1 MPPPRI
7 QVINGIQYPRDV
19 PVPEGCPE
27 GWKGVEQAYGP
38 ASKTAGKTYIRYHS
52 LDGKHKS
59 LMGPKQIVQAHCT
72 DKNIP
77 WEPEYA
83 KYEKAMEDR
92 RDAEAEIRNAER
104 EARGFAEGAKR
115 EEMIA
120 LSRARYGDLTGEI
133 VFGFP
138 GWKCRWDLLPESQQ
152 TPKTFTAPDGLQWK
166 LLKDVECMFGT
177 RISKG
182 GQEVEDIDK
191 MVEAGK
197 KNTAAHEL
205 FHTGSGKA
213 RDYGGV
219 VELEAGKAE
228 EITWTREEEEQ
239 KREIEKAKK
248 SEKSGEKDFLP
259 SSFSP
264 VTYPVQTGWA
274 ILASSED
281 RQRGF
286 VEFKSILL
294 KRKFPEDTEFVA
306 VHDVAEACRFASR
319 IGGIYHQM
327 GKISG
332 RRCYQKLVYAPE
344 AAAGI
349 GCDGLY
355 LMWNASLSQWQISL
369 RPSEKAPSIA
379 YCREDQEF
387 VKKVSSPWQVQLN
400 GFADFQEDSSLKITA
415 ATG

>member
-1 MPPPRI
+1 M
-7 QVINGIQYPRDV
+7 
-19 PVPEGCPE
+19 
-27 GWKGVEQAYGP
+27 
-38 ASKTAGKTYIRYHS
+38 
-52 LDGKHKS
+52 
-59 LMGPKQIVQAHCT
+59 LMGPKQIIKAHCT

-264 VTYPVQTGWA
+264 VTGPGPLSITGVNH
-274 ILASSED
+274 ISRETCDVERLASFYREVLGLAQIPRPDFGFGGAWFQLPGGGKSTTLHII
-281 RQRGF
+281 QRDPQKPSAAPG
-286 VEFKSILL
+286 ETLQDAADLL
-294 KRKFPEDTEFVA
+294 GA
-306 VHDVAEACRFASR
+306 GCR
-319 IGGIYHQM
+319 
-327 GKISG
+327 
-332 RRCYQKLVYAPE
+332 APE
-344 AAAGI
+344 RFIRRGHHLALTVQDIEAAKRGLTAHGI
-349 GCDGLY
+349 GY
-355 LMWNASLSQWQISL
+355 AVNAVPGTQ
-369 RPSEKAPSIA
+369 
-379 YCREDQEF
+379 
-387 VKKVSSPWQVQLN
+387 VVQLFVYDPDGN
-400 GFADFQEDSSLKITA
+400 GIEIGNFDVSR
-415 ATG
+415 